1 MPTIHKGIIRFAA
14 QKRSRLRLLA
24 GAVYDIGVFPSC
36 SDEGFSM
43 SIVEAMS
50 RGKPV
55 IATHLGGIPE
65 GVGNEGLC
73 GWLCANSAAEG
84 FARAI
89 TLTRAADLEKMGQ
102 NSRRRAAGF
111 RWSVEAAR
119 FLEFIEGPGNRILGD
134 I

>member
-24 GAVYDIGVFPSC
+24 GAVYDTQRCRF
-36 SDEGFSM
+36 
-43 SIVEAMS
+43 
-50 RGKPV
+50 
-55 IATHLGGIPE
+55 
-65 GVGNEGLC
+65 GNEGLC
-73 GWLCANSAAEG
+73 GWLCANSAAED

-89 TLTRAADLEKMGQ
+89 TLARTADLLKMGQ
-102 NSRRRAAGF
+102 NARRRAEGF

-119 FLEFIEGPGNRILGD
+119 FLEFIEGPGNNALGD

>member
-1 MPTIHKGIIRFAA
+1 
-14 QKRSRLRLLA
+14 
-24 GAVYDIGVFPSC
+24 
-36 SDEGFSM
+36 
-43 SIVEAMS
+43 
-50 RGKPV
+50 
-55 IATHLGGIPE
+55 
-65 GVGNEGLC
+65 LC